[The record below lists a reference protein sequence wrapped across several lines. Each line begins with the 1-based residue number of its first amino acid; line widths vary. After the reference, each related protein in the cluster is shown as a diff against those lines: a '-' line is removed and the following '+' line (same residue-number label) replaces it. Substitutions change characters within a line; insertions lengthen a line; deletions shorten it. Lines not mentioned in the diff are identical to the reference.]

1 MPARETPVE
10 PETVSCKSWPMSEF
24 PFSSV
29 ANNPRPIRNQ
39 LLTEMDG
46 VGTNKNVFVIGK
58 PLVFQCL
65 VRRRTNETLHIATTG
80 ATNRPDNLDPALMRP
95 GRLDQLIMIPLPDEP
110 SRLSI
115 FKAALRKSPVA
126 PDVDLGYIAK
136 ATPGFSGADCVGIVQ
151 RASKLAIR
159 QSIEFDMR
167 RDRERRARAEAA
179 GDGAMDE
186 EEIAEEV
193 DEVPHITRA
202 HFEEA
207 FGYARRSVSDA
218 ELRVSLSPI
227 GLPCF
232 ALCC

>member
-1 MPARETPVE
+1 
-10 PETVSCKSWPMSEF
+10 
-24 PFSSV
+24 
-29 ANNPRPIRNQ
+29 
-39 LLTEMDG
+39 
-46 VGTNKNVFVIGK
+46 
-58 PLVFQCL
+58 
-65 VRRRTNETLHIATTG
+65 
-80 ATNRPDNLDPALMRP
+80 
-95 GRLDQLIMIPLPDEP
+95 MIPLPDEP

-179 GDGAMDE
+179 GEGAMDE
-186 EEIAEEV
+186 EETAEEV

-207 FGYARRSVSDA
+207 FGFARRSVSDA
-218 ELRVSLSPI
+218 ELRVSVDTIRSCTVCLLLTHFFAYQRYEQFAASMSASRGAQGSNFKVSPC
-227 GLPCF
+227 GHDDF
-232 ALCC
+232 ALHVLT

>member
-1 MPARETPVE
+1 
-10 PETVSCKSWPMSEF
+10 
-24 PFSSV
+24 
-29 ANNPRPIRNQ
+29 
-39 LLTEMDG
+39 
-46 VGTNKNVFVIGK
+46 
-58 PLVFQCL
+58 
-65 VRRRTNETLHIATTG
+65 
-80 ATNRPDNLDPALMRP
+80 MRP

-167 RDRERRARAEAA
+167 RDRERKARVEAA
-179 GDGAMDE
+179 GDGAME
-186 EEIAEEV
+186 EEEVTEEV

-218 ELRVSLSPI
+218 ELRVSLPFLLDHSTKSLNNP
-227 GLPCF
+227 LSLALRAVRCF
-232 ALCC
+232 HVCFERCSGFQLQGKL